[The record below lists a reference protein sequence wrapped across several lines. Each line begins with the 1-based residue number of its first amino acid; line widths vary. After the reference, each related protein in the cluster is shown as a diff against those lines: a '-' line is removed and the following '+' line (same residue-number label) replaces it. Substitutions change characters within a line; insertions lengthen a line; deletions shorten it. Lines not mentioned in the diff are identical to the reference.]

1 MTANWTLVL
10 GATGKTGRRVAERLM
25 KRGHPIRLGFRSG
38 KPPFDW
44 ENPATWA
51 PALRGV
57 QSVYVTYYPDL
68 AVPGAAA
75 TVAEFAALAVENGA
89 RRLVLLSG
97 RGEEGALRGEEAVRA
112 SGADWTILRS
122 TWFNQNFSEGFFL
135 DQVLS
140 GEVAL
145 PVGKVQEPFV
155 DADDIAEI
163 AVDALTDDRHVGQL
177 YELTGPRLLTFTQAV
192 KEIGKAAGREIRY
205 VPVSLKQYGSMLA
218 EQKVPPVFVSL
229 MNYLFTEVMDGRNA
243 RVTDGVER
251 ALGRPPRDFK
261 DYARNAAATGVWD
274 EAEARAATGSPR
286 RLRGM
291 EARGGTNGLGRQDLV
306 YRYSQ
311 ANERL
316 THYSIID

>member
-1 MTANWTLVL
+1 
-10 GATGKTGRRVAERLM
+10 
-25 KRGHPIRLGFRSG
+25 
-38 KPPFDW
+38 
-44 ENPATWA
+44 
-51 PALRGV
+51 
-57 QSVYVTYYPDL
+57 
-68 AVPGAAA
+68 
-75 TVAEFAALAVENGA
+75 
-89 RRLVLLSG
+89 
-97 RGEEGALRGEEAVRA
+97 VRA

-145 PVGKVQEPFV
+145 PVGNVQEPFV

-205 VPVSLKQYGSMLA
+205 VPVSLKQYESMLA
-218 EQKVPPVFVSL
+218 EQEVPPVFVSL
-229 MNYLFTEVMDGRNA
+229 MNNLFTEVMDGRNA

-261 DYARNAAATGVWD
+261 DYARNTAASGVWND
-274 EAEARAATGSPR
+274 AHARAATGS
-286 RLRGM
+286 
-291 EARGGTNGLGRQDLV
+291 
-306 YRYSQ
+306 
-311 ANERL
+311 
-316 THYSIID
+316 